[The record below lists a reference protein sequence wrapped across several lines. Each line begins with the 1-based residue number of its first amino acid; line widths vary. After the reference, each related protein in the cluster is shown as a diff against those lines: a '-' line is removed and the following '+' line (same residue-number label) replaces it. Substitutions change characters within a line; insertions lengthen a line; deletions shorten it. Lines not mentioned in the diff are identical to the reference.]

1 MGCGSSGNVVP
12 AHEGTANGHKPANGH
27 NPANGHKDNRGD
39 GDRDDLPTVV
49 LPETPIKPKPRDK
62 NIFPAVAFEIP
73 LEEFDATR
81 RESVMTPP
89 PHLQRLLQPPQAEI
103 TLPDIEEKLAE
114 AEQRRQTILQQRAAS
129 AQKRAQRMMKS
140 IHEMDRVDSEHE
152 HADPTNKRGINAVTI
167 PPEPGVCEDKHI
179 T

>member
-12 AHEGTANGHKPANGH
+12 AQENTANGHKPANGH
-27 NPANGHKDNRGD
+27 GAANGHKDNRED
-39 GDRDDLPTVV
+39 NDDLPTVV
-49 LPETPIKPKPRDK
+49 LPESPVKAKPPI
-62 NIFPAVAFEIP
+62 AFEIP
-73 LEEFDATR
+73 LEEFDGTR
-81 RESVMTPP
+81 RESTHTPP
-89 PHLQRLLQPPQAEI
+89 PHLQRLLQPPQPEI

-129 AQKRAQRMMKS
+129 AQKRAQKMMKS
-140 IHEMDRVDSEHE
+140 LHEMDRLDSEHE
-152 HADPTNKRGINAVTI
+152 HTDTTNKHGINSVTI